1 GHPALYAATGT
12 ADALSMRP
20 IPRDRVVQ
28 DLALLGIG
36 ALVPAVTRHFL
47 AHHDAHTLGSS
58 AHFIGVGV
66 SALIASFTALALTL
80 VGVRRQDG
88 RVVLVGSAF
97 TGMSALLPHH

>member
-1 GHPALYAATGT
+1 
-12 ADALSMRP
+12 MRP

-36 ALVPAVTRHFL
+36 GLVPGVTLHFL
-47 AHHDAHTLGSS
+47 AHHDAHNLGSS

-66 SALIASFTALALTL
+66 SALIASFAALALTL

-88 RVVLVGSAF
+88 RSC
-97 TGMSALLPHH
+97 SWDRRSR